1 MWWHTRRNWI
11 SSFGE
16 TDESI
21 SIGGARQFSRLLAA
35 EVCASVLV
43 MLDTPC
49 SEVVWRVLATHYIRQ
64 FSLHFSSL
72 RHRVPSHFHWTVQP
86 CKSALQPCPN
96 LLASTCDMKIPR
108 AYRMENSYR
117 ILIWISRF
125 LAVVCER
132 SPTSSWT
139 VLLMEHLAV
148 LSLTVMSVYW
158 KDHTISIGNSSYF
171 SVLPLLRSKA
181 VSRTTKVRM
190 YKTIIRPVV
199 LYGSEAWCLT
209 AIDEEN

>member
-1 MWWHTRRNWI
+1 
-11 SSFGE
+11 
-16 TDESI
+16 
-21 SIGGARQFSRLLAA
+21 
-35 EVCASVLV
+35 
-43 MLDTPC
+43 
-49 SEVVWRVLATHYIRQ
+49 
-64 FSLHFSSL
+64 
-72 RHRVPSHFHWTVQP
+72 
-86 CKSALQPCPN
+86 
-96 LLASTCDMKIPR
+96 
-108 AYRMENSYR
+108 
-117 ILIWISRF
+117 
-125 LAVVCER
+125 
-132 SPTSSWT
+132 
-139 VLLMEHLAV
+139 MEHLAV